1 ALLAHCP
8 IDHEMRSAHGLFISS
23 HIDNGM
29 NLAGE
34 FLQMCTC
41 RAHSTEGTPANNICE
56 CKTNTAYQTRAAAAA
71 PGAPRSDREPIGAR
85 WPAEE

>member
-1 ALLAHCP
+1 
-8 IDHEMRSAHGLFISS
+8 MRSADGLLISS
-23 HIDNGM
+23 RIDNGM

-56 CKTNTAYQTRAAAAA
+56 GNANTAEQTRAAAAA
-71 PGAPRSDREPIGAR
+71 PDAPWSDHEPIGAR